1 MFARVQRLSSPKSIR
16 AKPNEELNF
25 SRIAKR
31 ASHNDEPR
39 RFRFRLLCGN
49 RTTGGRKRRP
59 GDSGNRFSR
68 FGRQG
73 DHSENGLIIIRMQ
86 YRDAGVSGVSS
97 EKIALERFANVD
109 YHSRRKN
116 TPETVL
122 VIDIRITATITAD
135 ITDRGIS
142 SRDMAW
148 ITK

>member
-1 MFARVQRLSSPKSIR
+1 MLANGEVHSALVRRKAFELSQTRSS
-16 AKPNEELNF
+16 ASLELRNAP
-25 SRIAKR
+25 RIMT
-31 ASHNDEPR
+31 EPR
-39 RFRFRLLCGN
+39 RFRFRLLPR
-49 RTTGGRKRRP
+49 RTEKEGL

-73 DHSENGLIIIRMQ
+73 DHGEGGLIIIRMQ
-86 YRDAGVSGVSS
+86 YRDIAGVSGVSS
-97 EKIALERFANVD
+97 EKIALERFADVD

-142 SRDMAW
+142 GRDTA
-148 ITK
+148 